1 MEPKVNLP
9 NKIPIFPL
17 LDFIFFPKTSVPLN
31 IFEPR
36 YLEMVNDSIKN
47 KRIIG
52 MVQPQK
58 KIKTIN
64 KNKKELYTIGC
75 AGKIISFNETD
86 DNRIEIILNGIS
98 RFKIVKE
105 IISKKLYRE
114 FDVNYEIFKNDSMQ
128 SEKKITLL
136 NSKLLLKEIKFF
148 FEKKNYVLNWNE
160 LENQNIE
167 QVVNTLCMI
176 SPISSEEKQ
185 MLLESKNLEDRSN
198 EFIKIVKTYSTSNF
212 QVNTL
217 Q

>member
-1 MEPKVNLP
+1 
-9 NKIPIFPL
+9 
-17 LDFIFFPKTSVPLN
+17 
-31 IFEPR
+31 
-36 YLEMVNDSIKN
+36 
-47 KRIIG
+47 
-52 MVQPQK
+52 
-58 KIKTIN
+58 
-64 KNKKELYTIGC
+64 
-75 AGKIISFNETD
+75 
-86 DNRIEIILNGIS
+86 
-98 RFKIVKE
+98 
-105 IISKKLYRE
+105 
-114 FDVNYEIFKNDSMQ
+114 MQ

>member
-1 MEPKVNLP
+1 M
-9 NKIPIFPL
+9 
-17 LDFIFFPKTSVPLN
+17 
-31 IFEPR
+31 
-36 YLEMVNDSIKN
+36 Y
-47 KRIIG
+47 
-52 MVQPQK
+52 
-58 KIKTIN
+58 
-64 KNKKELYTIGC
+64 
-75 AGKIISFNETD
+75 
-86 DNRIEIILNGIS
+86 RIEIILNGIS